1 MERSYIYA
9 NMLTLFGKKKSLFK
23 EYYEIRMNVTFI
35 KWRNVFE
42 DLKGSPARLEYVDKA
57 KQLQQ
62 NRDDMKGSEKG
73 SNSYH

>member
-1 MERSYIYA
+1 MERSYIYG
-9 NMLTLFGKKKSLFK
+9 NRFTLFGKKKSFFK
-23 EYYEIRMNVTFI
+23 EYYESWMNVTFI
-35 KWRNVFE
+35 KWPTVFE

-62 NRDDMKGSEKG
+62 NGDDMKGSEKG

>member
-1 MERSYIYA
+1 MF
-9 NMLTLFGKKKSLFK
+9 TLLRRKAHFYE
-23 EYYEIRMNVTFI
+23 EYYEIWMNVTFI
-35 KWRNVFE
+35 NWPTVFE

-57 KQLQQ
+57 KQVQQ